1 MKHFKSTEPTQ
12 EEAAR
17 VAQIYA
23 MRQIYWPAYTWLI
36 QTKHLNNMGSKK
48 EALEANGVDVAIFNA
63 RKSDLFNKVNASFY
77 HLQKLKENE
86 LAVIKLGKRIAKKSK
101 EHLPRNVLG
110 IVGIPYE
117 PIDYEYEALL
127 VTLKS
132 ALDIMTMILAQPAG
146 LQIDNIGALLNECQ
160 QNKRSSDFMAKIR
173 ELVTKE
179 EHYNTIDEFKN
190 KGEVKSKRNYAV
202 HQGSLPTGTINI
214 QFVCNQP
221 KINILKTSTLEI
233 GGEKV
238 DFRKQQTLDDYAT
251 NLFYAVCDLIIDGLD
266 ILLGETLPK
275 GKKTSVYDE
284 RQAQRKILKK
294 QMTNG

>member
-1 MKHFKSTEPTQ
+1 MNRFKSIEPTQ
-12 EEAAR
+12 EEADR

-23 MRQIYWPAYTWLI
+23 MRQIYWPAYTWIL
-36 QTKHLNNMGSKK
+36 QTKYLNNIECKRD
-48 EALEANGVDVAIFNA
+48 ALEGKGVDVTAFSVF
-63 RKSDLFNKVNASFY
+63 KSDLFNKVNASFY

-86 LAVIKLGKRIAKKSK
+86 LAVIKLGKKMAKKSK
-101 EHLPRNVLG
+101 EHMPRNVLG

-132 ALDIMTMILAQPAG
+132 ALDIMTMMLAQPAG

-160 QNKRSSDFMAKIR
+160 QTKRSSDFLAKVR

-179 EHYNTIDEFKN
+179 EHYKTIDEFRN
-190 KGEVKSKRNYAV
+190 KEGIKSKRNYAV

-214 QFVCNQP
+214 QFVLNKP
-221 KINILKTSTLEI
+221 KISILKTSAIEV
-233 GGEKV
+233 GSEKV
-238 DFRKQQTLDDYAT
+238 DLKNQQNLDVYAT
-251 NLFYAVCDLIIDGLD
+251 NLFYAVCDLVIDSLS
-266 ILLGETLPK
+266 ILLGEVLPK

-284 RQAQRKILKK
+284 RQAERRILKNK
-294 QMTNG
+294 